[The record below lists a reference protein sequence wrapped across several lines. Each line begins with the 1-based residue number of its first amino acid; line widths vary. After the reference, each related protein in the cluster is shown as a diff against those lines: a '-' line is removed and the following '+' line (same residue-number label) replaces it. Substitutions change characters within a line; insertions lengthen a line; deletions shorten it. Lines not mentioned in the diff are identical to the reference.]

1 MMVTDKVF
9 FASTLLHT
17 TGCSSATFRAWRNRN
32 GLFPE
37 TKDTGGWNKFSI
49 IDVLLTAI
57 VFELTTA
64 GIGAQLAVDAAMMSF
79 PEITRLYGT
88 PKSDAES
95 DLGAVV
101 MRLLSETSTL
111 EFPFLEITNPNRAGV
126 SARLIKLKEMPVL
139 EHFSVSESGMPMVA
153 TIVYLGRLFADTLLD
168 LICTEDEFGRAR
180 MPPELLTPPP
190 WAKLEP
196 PVIGRKK

>member
-1 MMVTDKVF
+1 
-9 FASTLLHT
+9 
-17 TGCSSATFRAWRNRN
+17 
-32 GLFPE
+32 
-37 TKDTGGWNKFSI
+37 
-49 IDVLLTAI
+49 
-57 VFELTTA
+57 
-64 GIGAQLAVDAAMMSF
+64 
-79 PEITRLYGT
+79 
-88 PKSDAES
+88 
-95 DLGAVV
+95 

-126 SARLIKLKEMPVL
+126 SARLMKPKEML
-139 EHFSVSESGMPMVA
+139 ALAHFSVSESGMPLVA

-196 PVIGRKK
+196 TVIGRKK